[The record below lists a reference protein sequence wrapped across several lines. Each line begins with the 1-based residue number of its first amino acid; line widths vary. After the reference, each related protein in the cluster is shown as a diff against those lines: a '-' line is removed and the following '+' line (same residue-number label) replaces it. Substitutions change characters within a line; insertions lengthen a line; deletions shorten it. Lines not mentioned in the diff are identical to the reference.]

1 MARGV
6 LRDPLLVRAIS
17 QHGRDYLIFVAACGN
32 GTPRQYSSICPNP
45 SQIFAFSP
53 QLFPRKYN
61 PSITLVTVYFIFSAT
76 KQGGCVSNVLEGARV
91 GGDHMQV
98 ERFSIAEMAALRNQL
113 IEGGLDYQQAAE
125 LFQMFL
131 TGRGYGVSPESA
143 RDAANRVSGAG
154 NSVEAIQRELEGIAK
169 IQ

>member
-1 MARGV
+1 
-6 LRDPLLVRAIS
+6 
-17 QHGRDYLIFVAACGN
+17 
-32 GTPRQYSSICPNP
+32 
-45 SQIFAFSP
+45 
-53 QLFPRKYN
+53 
-61 PSITLVTVYFIFSAT
+61 
-76 KQGGCVSNVLEGARV
+76 
-91 GGDHMQV
+91 MQV

-131 TGRGYGVSPESA
+131 TGHGYGVSPESA

>member
-1 MARGV
+1 M
-6 LRDPLLVRAIS
+6 
-17 QHGRDYLIFVAACGN
+17 
-32 GTPRQYSSICPNP
+32 
-45 SQIFAFSP
+45 
-53 QLFPRKYN
+53 
-61 PSITLVTVYFIFSAT
+61 
-76 KQGGCVSNVLEGARV
+76 SNVLEGARV
-91 GGDHMQV
+91 GGDHMMV

-143 RDAANRVSGAG
+143 RDAANRVGGAG

>member
-1 MARGV
+1 
-6 LRDPLLVRAIS
+6 
-17 QHGRDYLIFVAACGN
+17 
-32 GTPRQYSSICPNP
+32 
-45 SQIFAFSP
+45 
-53 QLFPRKYN
+53 
-61 PSITLVTVYFIFSAT
+61 
-76 KQGGCVSNVLEGARV
+76 
-91 GGDHMQV
+91 MQV

-154 NSVEAIQRELEGIAK
+154 NSVEAIQRELECIAK
-169 IQ
+169 VQ

>member
-1 MARGV
+1 
-6 LRDPLLVRAIS
+6 
-17 QHGRDYLIFVAACGN
+17 
-32 GTPRQYSSICPNP
+32 
-45 SQIFAFSP
+45 
-53 QLFPRKYN
+53 
-61 PSITLVTVYFIFSAT
+61 
-76 KQGGCVSNVLEGARV
+76 
-91 GGDHMQV
+91 MQV

-131 TGRGYGVSPESA
+131 TGRGYGVSPEAA

>member
-1 MARGV
+1 MGV
-6 LRDPLLVRAIS
+6 IPHVHGHEGHRLTPGSS
-17 QHGRDYLIFVAACGN
+17 QG
-32 GTPRQYSSICPNP
+32 SS
-45 SQIFAFSP
+45 FSP
-53 QLFPRKYN
+53 QLFRARYN
-61 PSITLVTVYFIFSAT
+61 RTVTFVTVYLILSAT
-76 KQGGCVSNVLEGARV
+76 KPGASVSNVLEGARV

-154 NSVEAIQRELEGIAK
+154 NSVEAIQRELEGIAY